1 MSSKCHIGT
10 QRPSVDA
17 IRATPR
23 GHYHFFGYYDRCPWD
38 PDDRCD
44 LLSLE
49 TDLADRIPS
58 ANDAAGL
65 GIVDFSRDRAYRRV
79 AQTCAWNFQEGTKF
93 QWVNGLGE
101 PAFIHND
108 CREGHFVSVIR
119 NVEGKELRSFS
130 QPVYHVSADGR
141 RALSLNF
148 SRLARTVA
156 GYGYAGVPDATRG
169 ELAPEN
175 DGVWSLSLDNGRAG
189 PVALVGE
196 DCRVSDFR
204 GHETFRTL
212 GHAPALQSERNQV
225 CVHLPVGIPGALS
238 NPAAYPAPPTYRSR
252 FRSRQLMQVAR
263 PILCILFGK
272 ALARA
277 TATYQSRLLVMDADG
292 GSLRCLAD
300 DGSVSHYFWR
310 DDDHLLCWAERR
322 PVGSRY
328 WLFDVRSG
336 EAEVIGEGILDCDG
350 HCTFRHDGRWILTDT
365 DGPNEASEH
374 TLILF
379 DTATGT
385 RIDQGNYHTRP
396 EIVGAHFRCDLHPR
410 FDRRG
415 RRVCFDST
423 HEGDRQVYMAD
434 VAHVVGSL
442 DG

>member
-17 IRATPR
+17 ICVTPR
-23 GHYHFFGYYDRCPWD
+23 GHHHFFGYYDRCPWD
-38 PDDRCD
+38 PDDRY

-175 DGVWSLSLDNGRAG
+175 DGVWSLSLDNGRADLLLSL
-189 PVALVGE
+189 AKIAE
-196 DCRVSDFR
+196 
-204 GHETFRTL
+204 FRTSEAMRRSEHWVMHL
-212 GHAPALQSERNQV
+212 LFNPSATKFVFIYRWASPAHQAIRQ
-225 CVHLPVGIPGALS
+225 GIRS
-238 NPAAYPAPPTYRSR
+238 AYSTYRSR

-263 PILCILFGK
+263 PILRTLFGK

-300 DGSVSHYFWR
+300 DGSRFA
-310 DDDHLLCWAERR
+310 LLLARRR
-322 PVGSRY
+322 PFALLGRTT
-328 WLFDVRSG
+328 
-336 EAEVIGEGILDCDG
+336 A
-350 HCTFRHDGRWILTDT
+350 RWIEVL
-365 DGPNEASEH
+365 AVRRS
-374 TLILF
+374 L
-379 DTATGT
+379 
-385 RIDQGNYHTRP
+385 
-396 EIVGAHFRCDLHPR
+396 
-410 FDRRG
+410 RRG
-415 RRVCFDST
+415 RGNR
-423 HEGDRQVYMAD
+423 
-434 VAHVVGSL
+434 
-442 DG
+442 